1 MNTKSTRWVKKFS
14 YLTDPERQMDQKQV
28 KWELMADFGDAIYGR
43 KQTEESVFLS
53 NSKLQICRLLI

>member
-1 MNTKSTRWVKKFS
+1 
-14 YLTDPERQMDQKQV
+14 
-28 KWELMADFGDAIYGR
+28 MADFGDAIYGR